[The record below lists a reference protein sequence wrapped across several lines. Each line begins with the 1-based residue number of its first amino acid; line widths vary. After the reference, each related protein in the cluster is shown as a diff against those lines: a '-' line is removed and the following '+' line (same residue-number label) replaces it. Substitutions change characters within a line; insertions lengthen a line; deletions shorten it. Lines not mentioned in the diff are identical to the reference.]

1 MRALVAASCLLVCT
15 ILIAESGAQKG
26 KKKESTL
33 GTPRREDVPKYIEQL
48 KKSQVAKDRAIAAEM
63 IGKRGAIQV
72 ADVKEALPLLQ
83 TSATKDVSAEVRKA
97 AVTALGVI
105 GTDPEN
111 SVPPLKE
118 ALKDKS
124 EPVQLSA
131 VSALGAFGPEARS
144 ALPELREFA
153 KAQTDK
159 NTKKMVAD
167 SINKILA
174 KPPKK
179 G

>member
-1 MRALVAASCLLVCT
+1 MRALIAASCLMVCT
-15 ILIAESGAQKG
+15 ILVAESGAQKG
-26 KKKESTL
+26 KKKEEST
-33 GTPRREDVPKYIEQL
+33 TPPRREDVPKYIETL
-48 KKSQVAKDRAIAAEM
+48 KKSQVAKERATACEM

-72 ADVKEALPLLQ
+72 NDVKEALPLLQ
-83 TSATKDVSAEVRKA
+83 TAVTKDVSAEVRKA

-111 SVPPLKE
+111 SVPPIKE
-118 ALKDKS
+118 ALKDKN

-144 ALPELREFA
+144 ALPELREFQ
-153 KAQTDK
+153 KAVTDK
-159 NTKKMVAD
+159 GTKKMVQD